1 MAENDGPHSG
11 DRSPAGDGADQ
22 HNGPDQPAPDEPT
35 QQIDAESAD
44 AARGRVRQ
52 QDPDSTTPREPTL
65 GEQRARVAAEKRRAE
80 QEQAALAEQE
90 RKTQARRRVMV
101 GGGVTVGV
109 VALVSAFYSGAA
121 YSEQQTAVQQYCAT
135 GQGAASVQRPE
146 LCDEEYVN
154 SHGGHYD
161 HHSGM
166 FFMPIFLP
174 NGAFGGTS
182 SYRYGYTQPGAVAP
196 PVGSTV
202 SNPSFTKP
210 SGTTIKD
217 TKGSTVQRGGFGIN
231 SKSGGFGGKS
241 GTTGGS

>member
-1 MAENDGPHSG
+1 MTEDGRPLADNDGPRDDQSPGG
-11 DRSPAGDGADQ
+11 DST
-22 HNGPDQPAPDEPT
+22 GPDQQGAQEPGG
-35 QQIDAESAD
+35 QDD
-44 AARGRVRQ
+44 GRGRMRQ

-65 GEQRARVAAEKRRAE
+65 SEKRARMAAEQRRAE
-80 QEQAALAEQE
+80 QERAELAERE

-121 YSEQQTAVQQYCAT
+121 YSEQQSAVQQYCAT
-135 GQGAASVQRPE
+135 GQGPTTVQNPE
-146 LCDEEYVN
+146 LCDENYVTHN
-154 SHGGHYD
+154 GGHVD

-174 NGAFGGTS
+174 GGGIGWN
-182 SYRYGYTQPGAVAP
+182 SYRYGYTSPGTAAP
-196 PVGSTV
+196 PVGGTV
-202 SNPSFTKP
+202 SNPNFTKP